1 MPFLAKTRKDRT
13 VSKKNE
19 TFQKLRKMSEVTLT
33 IECLALMRNQGGSDV
48 FGKESSAPSVL
59 RIALLQANFL
69 GLRKAACGQSRQDPQ
84 EVCLRAGWES
94 RVCFLD
100 ARLGKL
106 AKPRSPP

>member
-1 MPFLAKTRKDRT
+1 MPFLAETRKVPNRF
-13 VSKKNE
+13 KKKRNI
-19 TFQKLRKMSEVTLT
+19 SEVTLT

-84 EVCLRAGWES
+84 ELSES
-94 RVCFLD
+94 G
-100 ARLGKL
+100 LGKSRL
-106 AKPRSPP
+106 PP